1 MKFKF
6 SLKKFLVNM
15 ETIALIFSILAA
27 LSCVVSAEK
36 LQIIV
41 EENVDD
47 CEYRA
52 QNGDRVY
59 TYYTVNIE

>member
-1 MKFKF
+1 
-6 SLKKFLVNM
+6 M

>member
-1 MKFKF
+1 MA
-6 SLKKFLVNM
+6 
-15 ETIALIFSILAA
+15 TIALIFSTLAA
-27 LSCVVSAEK
+27 LSCLVIAEK

-41 EENVDD
+41 EEYVDD

-52 QNGDRVY
+52 QNGDRLY